1 MEGYTY
7 GAVAPSPVSLRELD
21 ELRQSVLLGE
31 DDVKALRRA
40 GEVLGPQVEEI
51 LDVWYG
57 FVGSHDFLVGTFAG
71 ADGQPIGEY
80 LARVRVRFGQWI
92 RDTCERTYDDEWLA
106 YQQEIALRHTRARK
120 NAADGVDAAPV
131 VPLRF
136 VVALVYPI
144 TATVRPFLAAGG
156 DGEAE
161 VEAMWHAWFKAV
173 TLQVALWTR
182 AYVDERDW

>member
-7 GAVAPSPVSLRELD
+7 GHVAPSPVTAPELG
-21 ELRQSVLLGE
+21 ELRKAVLLGE
-31 DDVKALRRA
+31 DDVAALRRA
-40 GEVLGPQVEEI
+40 GDVLGPRVEEI

-57 FVGSHDFLVGTFAG
+57 FVGSHPFLVGTFAG
-71 ADGQPIGEY
+71 EDGEPIPEY

-92 RDTCERTYDDEWLA
+92 RDTCTRAYDDEWLA
-106 YQQEIALRHTRARK
+106 YQHEIALRHTRARK
-120 NAADGVDAAPV
+120 NLTDGVAAAPH

-136 VVALVYPI
+136 IIALVYPI

-156 DGEAE
+156 AEEAD

-173 TLQVALWTR
+173 TLQVALWSR
-182 AYVDERDW
+182 AYADAGDW